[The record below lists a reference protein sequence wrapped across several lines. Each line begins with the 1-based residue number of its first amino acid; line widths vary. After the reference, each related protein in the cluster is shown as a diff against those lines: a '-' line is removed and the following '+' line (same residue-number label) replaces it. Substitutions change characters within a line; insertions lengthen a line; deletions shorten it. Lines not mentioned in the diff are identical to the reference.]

1 MQAPT
6 IGGVQVPHGNGEQI
20 RLPRGASLADFADRI
35 GANPGSLV
43 QVVFTQLGEMV
54 TATQSAPEETLQLL
68 GTELGWDVRI
78 VTPEEED
85 AEILSRFSIEF
96 DADEEEEDL
105 GRRAPVVTVMGH
117 VDHGKT
123 KLLDAIRTTDVVAK
137 RGTVASPSTS
147 VPTRSTR
154 RSTATTADADLH
166 RHPGS
171 RGVHRHACSWCPGH
185 RHRGARRR
193 GR

>member
-1 MQAPT
+1 MQAPS

-20 RLPRGASLADFADRI
+20 RLPRGASLADFADKI

-68 GTELGWDVRI
+68 GTELGWNVRI

-85 AEILSRFSIEF
+85 AEILARFDIEF
-96 DADEEEEDL
+96 DADEEDADL
-105 GRRAPVVTVMGH
+105 VSRAPVVTVMGH

-123 KLLDAIRTTDVVAK
+123 KLLDAIRSTDVMAREAGGITQHIGAYQVRAP
-137 RGTVASPSTS
+137 RQRPGPA
-147 VPTRSTR
+147 
-154 RSTATTADADLH
+154 ADLH
-166 RHPGS
+166 RHPGP
-171 RGVHRHACSWCPGH
+171 RGLHGDACPWCPGD
-185 RHRGARRR
+185 RHRRARRR
-193 GR
+193 S